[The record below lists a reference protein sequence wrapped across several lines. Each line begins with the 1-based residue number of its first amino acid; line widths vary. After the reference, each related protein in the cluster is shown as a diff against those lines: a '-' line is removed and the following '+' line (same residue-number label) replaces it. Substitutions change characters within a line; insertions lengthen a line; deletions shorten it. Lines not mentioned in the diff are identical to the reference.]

1 MIDVLSYLDERKD
14 EFERH
19 MSIARLLEERVNE
32 PVADEGIQ
40 VEVRHVNTLKSGLLI
55 HLYNI
60 VEALATRTL
69 KVVGQTVVN
78 DRPRL
83 WTEMVLKE
91 WVRAEVWSGEE
102 RIGDG
107 ALTRLTDVSA
117 ALVSGSSPG
126 EFAVKG
132 TPGGWDDKAI
142 KEVAKR
148 LGCTLAL
155 TPRIRRAAYQKAY
168 RDEDTAMV
176 FLRKRRNAIAHGS
189 STFED
194 GANLLTLDEIEGL
207 ADRVL
212 PYLRAV
218 SESYQAFLVNK
229 NYLKE
234 EETVQ

>member
-1 MIDVLSYLDERKD
+1 MIGVLSYLEERKD

-19 MSIARLLEERVNE
+19 ISIARLLEDRVNE
-32 PVADEGIQ
+32 PVVGECIQ

-69 KVVGQTVVN
+69 KVVGQTVVI
-78 DRPRL
+78 DRPGL
-83 WTEMVLKE
+83 WTETVLKE

-107 ALTRLTDVSA
+107 ALTRLTDVST
-117 ALVSGSSPG
+117 ALVSGDSPG
-126 EFAVKG
+126 VFTVKG

-142 KEVAKR
+142 KEVAQR
-148 LGCTLAL
+148 LGCNLTL
-155 TPRIRRAAYQKAY
+155 TSKVRRAAYQRVY

-176 FLRKRRNAIAHGS
+176 FLRKQRNAIAHGR

-207 ADRVL
+207 ANRVV
-212 PYLRAV
+212 PYLKAV
-218 SESYQAFLVNK
+218 SESYQTFLENK

-234 EETVQ
+234 EEIVQ